1 MHVRTLICVEQPS
14 AKSYMLWLTSDGTS
28 ILVPSRKNE
37 WKLGRI
43 STLGLVPH
51 LQARKRP
58 WLESSITQTCHMHF
72 AHWLLEPSNF
82 RTAHALHFMASYK
95 WNSAAVWRKGKRP
108 HKIRRALSNPAQNLG
123 NLLMKACQCHYL
135 FNLPSFLTRHHSA
148 GFATSQINLFQ
159 KGMIWM

>member
-72 AHWLLEPSNF
+72 AHWLLNHQILGQHMLCILWQVTSEILQLFGGRAKDPTRSEGHSQTQ
-82 RTAHALHFMASYK
+82 RKT
-95 WNSAAVWRKGKRP
+95 SAISLWKLFSVTTYLIFPVSW
-108 HKIRRALSNPAQNLG
+108 QDTTVQV
-123 NLLMKACQCHYL
+123 LLQAK
-135 FNLPSFLTRHHSA
+135 
-148 GFATSQINLFQ
+148 
-159 KGMIWM
+159 